1 MDNKIKLRDKLN
13 EYEAGEVDIEKLE
26 PFLEQQR
33 ERDKQ
38 MSTIMNQKPIDKRK
52 VTTNKSSIA
61 HIAEQGIKLGK
72 TIKKKANNILTN
84 GYTNGLEQLIKSENY
99 DESIY
104 SMPMICIH
112 KKRKIKPKV
121 TATTTK

>member
-1 MDNKIKLRDKLN
+1 MRRYTTNLYRKWDNKIKLRDKLKQ
-13 EYEAGEVDIEKLE
+13 YKAGEIDIEKLE

-38 MSTIMNQKPIDKRK
+38 MSTIMNQKLIDKRK
-52 VTTNKSSIA
+52 VTTNNKSSIA

-84 GYTNGLEQLIKSENY
+84 GYTNGLEQSIKS
-99 DESIY
+99 
-104 SMPMICIH
+104 
-112 KKRKIKPKV
+112 
-121 TATTTK
+121 A